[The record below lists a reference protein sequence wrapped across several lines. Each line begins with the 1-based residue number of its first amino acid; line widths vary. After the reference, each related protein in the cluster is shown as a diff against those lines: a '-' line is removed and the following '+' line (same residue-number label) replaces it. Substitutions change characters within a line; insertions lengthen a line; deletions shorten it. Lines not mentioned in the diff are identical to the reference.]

1 MDRTSD
7 GMIPIRESRRPL
19 AAKLISAYLV
29 GFYAFAITVFVAKFF
44 CPG

>member
-7 GMIPIRESRRPL
+7 GTVPIPETRRPL
-19 AAKLISAYLV
+19 VAKLISAYLV